1 VIWCL
6 CVEGAMSDD
15 NNVDISKVLAPLTLE
30 QIKSLK
36 KEELALLLFHEQKLR
51 LQLQSFYNEAKSAN
65 VELQEKILLLEEQYV
80 VLKNQFFARRSEKSE
95 PQPKPSKNQR
105 PKKKRKQKHQKPS
118 ERYPNVPL
126 IKRDLEL
133 QAPPSCTLCNEKM
146 TDSGMVESSEFL
158 TIIPMQFAVIEQNRH
173 KYRCSKCHGDIKT
186 TPAPP
191 RICPG
196 SSYSD
201 EMILDVALSK
211 FCDLIPIERYV
222 SMAARRGV
230 EGLPPQSLIQL
241 THHLSDF
248 VKPAYEGVYDDILK
262 SRVLRADETPH
273 RMLEGGG
280 DKESWYLWGFSNTR
294 NSYFEIHNTRSGA
307 VCSDLLAKSCL
318 RKADERC
325 LLRLRQSGTSHQ
337 QTARERGQV
346 PYPKLLL
353 QRSLPPKV

>member
-1 VIWCL
+1 
-6 CVEGAMSDD
+6 MSDD

-211 FCDLIPIERYV
+211 FCDLMPIERYV

-230 EGLPPQSLIQL
+230 EGLPPQS
-241 THHLSDF
+241 
-248 VKPAYEGVYDDILK
+248 
-262 SRVLRADETPH
+262 
-273 RMLEGGG
+273 
-280 DKESWYLWGFSNTR
+280 
-294 NSYFEIHNTRSGA
+294 
-307 VCSDLLAKSCL
+307 
-318 RKADERC
+318 
-325 LLRLRQSGTSHQ
+325 
-337 QTARERGQV
+337 
-346 PYPKLLL
+346 
-353 QRSLPPKV
+353 